1 MQRVVDKCL
10 EQAGAPSPTG
20 PQGARAISYRVFL
33 TALAALAFR
42 CFGAGAATVPG
53 ASSSHHYDSD
63 DVIRVTGSSSSNPAQ
78 SPGTPSTAGWTGAGG
93 MTASGSTGKAASQP
107 ADLQDPCGQVLSL
120 LQTLDASGGK
130 QRINACRTGAVVGMF
145 NLQPV
150 ADSE

>member
-1 MQRVVDKCL
+1 M

-20 PQGARAISYRVFL
+20 PQGVRTISYRVFL

-63 DVIRVTGSSSSNPAQ
+63 DVIRVTGSSTSRPVL
-78 SPGTPSTAGWTGAGG
+78 SPGAADIPSTAGGTRGGALN
-93 MTASGSTGKAASQP
+93 ASGSTGKAASQS

-150 ADSE
+150 GDSELPR